1 MSYLFLKSFHIIS
14 AMATIFGFLLRGFWM
29 LRESEMLQ
37 HRFVR
42 VAPHVVDTVFLF
54 SGVAMLWLMHLNPL
68 TQSWLLAKFA
78 GLVAYILLGMVAIRR
93 GPTRQIRIVAFI
105 AAVSMFAYIVGVALT
120 KSPLGWI
127 GYVAA
132 LYSNPAGPGLS

>member
-1 MSYLFLKSFHIIS
+1 MMTIS
-14 AMATIFGFLLRGFWM
+14 GFLLRGYWM

-42 VAPHVVDTVFLF
+42 VAPHLVDTVFLL
-54 SGVAMLWLMHLNPL
+54 SGVAMLWLLHLNPL

-93 GPTRQIRIVAFI
+93 GPTRQVRIVAFI
-105 AAVSMFAYIVGVALT
+105 AAVSMFAYVAGVALT
-120 KSPLGWI
+120 KSPLGWVL
-127 GYVAA
+127 YLAA
-132 LYSNPAGPGLS
+132 

>member
-1 MSYLFLKSFHIIS
+1 MMTIS
-14 AMATIFGFLLRGFWM
+14 GFLLRGFLM

-42 VAPHVVDTVFLF
+42 VAPHVVDTVFLL
-54 SGVAMLWLMHLNPL
+54 SGVAMLW
-68 TQSWLLAKFA
+68 QLLAKFA
-78 GLVAYILLGMVAIRR
+78 GLVAYVLLGMVAIRR
-93 GPTRQIRIVAFI
+93 GPTRQVRIVAFI

-127 GYVAA
+127 GYLAA
-132 LYSNPAGPGLS
+132 LSSSPAGPGLS

>member
-54 SGVAMLWLMHLNPL
+54 SGVAMLWLMPASPPISVESQPNKATSPNIISRA
-68 TQSWLLAKFA
+68 TT
-78 GLVAYILLGMVAIRR
+78 GILPASSATR
-93 GPTRQIRIVAFI
+93 GRSTSASAWVP
-105 AAVSMFAYIVGVALT
+105 
-120 KSPLGWI
+120 P
-127 GYVAA
+127 
-132 LYSNPAGPGLS
+132 